1 MEENDHLKLW
11 DWFNNLKGLSFLDK
25 KITMR
30 FTYFFL
36 LTLII
41 SLCSHSLIAQ
51 KNGRFYRTIASDYN
65 QKELYDSAAV
75 YYDSAFH
82 QYQKQ
87 NHYASA
93 SIVYFELEKYL
104 VDSGYVDST
113 LYYLRSAYDSSKY
126 LTRYNNNNTIL
137 SLKKSLATY
146 YFERH
151 FFDSTKSVLNFT
163 LDLSVKKYGRSATQ
177 NSSLY
182 TMQSLIDFYEG
193 DLASAS
199 SWMQKALSVATDKN
213 TMSEMWINYLEYN
226 LLMENHLALDVLH
239 SSAVD
244 FNEKE
249 IIYQIYKALH
259 TYINGHLEE
268 SLSQF
273 SQIDFQPDSTL
284 SQVVVLKY
292 NYLKSL
298 FLLEKGEF
306 DESLAVAKNHLS
318 LAQQTYPESHPISAG
333 YYQQIC
339 RVYNEKSDYGA
350 SREFIERLI
359 YGMESKLGHG
369 HPLKAEAYFE
379 YSRLLSAVESYQQSH
394 HLVDSAIT
402 ISSNNSD
409 QESLF
414 LGRCYN
420 QKGIVNFHLSELDS
434 AENYLLK
441 SWGILDSNLDNKE
454 HIYLAKVLNDLG
466 RVYQNK
472 GIDDHS
478 IRDYLKSLDIYRKLL
493 GKVHPHLGIGYYNVG
508 SLYAKNRSYRQAL
521 ENYQTSLISN
531 VFDFQD
537 SSIFVNPEL
546 DKVMSDFIL
555 LKSLT
560 GKAEALELHYDQ
572 SADKKLE
579 VLSVALKTYFLIA
592 DLIDKLRTGYVSAE
606 SKEFLGEKTSYLY
619 ERAMQLCIR
628 LSSITQD
635 ENYLQT
641 AFFFSEKSR
650 AGILL
655 SGIKD
660 ANAKKIA
667 GVPDSLLVREKE
679 LIQFI
684 ADKEVELFDELNKG
698 AKVRRSVIGSLQ
710 NELFN
715 LKNAYSD
722 FIVFLENEY
731 NNYFQLKYDSY
742 TASVSD
748 IQAAMLNPI
757 NKKDKKQYVL
767 LEYFIGQDSLYI
779 FQIKKDD
786 FQLIVSKKPERFE
799 GMIKGLRNSILYS
812 SNELFVELATELY
825 QILIPTSV
833 EKRMHFMIVPDGV
846 LSYLPFESLLAEYA
860 DKPLNKQKYLISQAS
875 VSYSYSATLSVEM
888 TKNPYDYEGKNNS
901 FTGFAPVFN
910 DNQQFKVMSSDKLR
924 EVELTEGDS
933 LAVSGYRYKTLSG
946 SELELKGIFKK
957 VNNRK
962 FDSNAYFF
970 NSASKK
976 SLFDSTSLNSR
987 FLHFAT
993 HGILDE
999 DRPDFSGIV
1008 LTDTIGAEVLTLGEI
1023 YGFTTKAEVVTLS
1036 ACETGLGKLLGG
1048 EGLVS
1053 FSRGF
1058 FFAGSKFIIV
1068 SLWEVGDESTA
1079 DMAVNFYKHYAKKKR
1094 QDIYRKF
1101 QKARLRVIKNQRYD
1115 RLSDWFPFV
1124 LVGMH

>member
-1 MEENDHLKLW
+1 
-11 DWFNNLKGLSFLDK
+11 
-25 KITMR
+25 MR
-30 FTYFFL
+30 FTHFSL
-36 LTLII
+36 LIFTI

-51 KNGRFYRTIASDYN
+51 NKGRLYRTIASDYN
-65 QKELYDSAAV
+65 QKELYDSAAL

-82 QYQKQ
+82 QYTKQ

-104 VDSGYVDST
+104 LDSGYVDST
-113 LYYLRSAYDSSKY
+113 HYYLRSAYDSSKY
-126 LTRYNNNNTIL
+126 LTRYNSNNTIL

-146 YFERH
+146 YYERYL
-151 FFDSTKSVLNFT
+151 FDSAKSVLNFT
-163 LDLSVKKYGRSATQ
+163 LDLSVKKYGQTATQ

-182 TMQSLIDFYEG
+182 TMQSLIDFYGG

-199 SWMQKALSVATDKN
+199 SWMQQALSATTDKN
-213 TMSEMWINYLEYN
+213 AMSEMWVNYLEYN
-226 LLMENHLALDVLH
+226 LLIENPLALDVFHL
-239 SSAVD
+239 STVD
-244 FNEKE
+244 FSQKE
-249 IIYQIYKALH
+249 TIYQMYKALH
-259 TYINGHLEE
+259 TYHNGHLEE

-273 SQIDFQPDSTL
+273 SQIDFQPDSTS

-306 DESLAVAKNHLS
+306 DESLAVAKKYLS
-318 LAQQTYPESHPISAG
+318 LAQQTYSESHPISAG

-339 RVYNEKSDYGA
+339 RIYNEKSDYGA

-394 HLVDSAIT
+394 HLIDSAIT

-420 QKGIVNFHLSELDS
+420 QKGIVNFHLTEFDS
-434 AENYLLK
+434 AEIYLLK
-441 SWGILDSNLDNKE
+441 SWKILDTNLDNKE

-472 GIDDHS
+472 EIDDHS
-478 IRDYLKSLDIYRKLL
+478 IRDYLKSLHIYRTLL
-493 GKVHPHLGIGYYNVG
+493 GKVHPHLGSGYYNVG
-508 SLYAKNRSYRQAL
+508 TLYAKNKNYKQAL
-521 ENYQTSLISN
+521 EKYQISLISN

-537 SSIFVNPEL
+537 TSIFVNPNL

-560 GKAEALELHYDQ
+560 GKAEALEFYYDQ
-572 SADKKLE
+572 SNDGNLE
-579 VLSVALKTYFLIA
+579 LLSVALETYFLIA

-606 SKEFLGEKTSYLY
+606 SKQFLGEKTSYLY
-619 ERAMQLCIR
+619 EHAMQLCMR
-628 LSSITQD
+628 LSRITED

-667 GVPDSLLVREKE
+667 GVPDSLLAREKE
-679 LIQFI
+679 LIQLI
-684 ADKEVELFDELNKG
+684 ADKEIELFDELSKG
-698 AKVRRSVIGSLQ
+698 AKVRSSVVGNLQ

-715 LKNAYSD
+715 LKNVYSN

-742 TASVSD
+742 SASVSD
-748 IQAAMLNPI
+748 IQTAMFNPI
-757 NKKDKKQYVL
+757 NKRDKKQYVL

-779 FQIKKDD
+779 FQIKKND
-786 FQLIVSKKPERFE
+786 FQLIVSKKPENFE

-812 SNELFVELATELY
+812 SDKLFVKLANELY
-825 QILIPTSV
+825 QILIPTSI
-833 EKRMHFMIVPDGV
+833 EKKMHFTIVPDGV
-846 LSYLPFESLLAEYA
+846 LSYLPFESLLAEYE
-860 DKPLNKQKYLISQAS
+860 DKPLRKQKYLISQAS
-875 VSYSYSATLSVEM
+875 ISYSYSATLSVEM
-888 TKNPYDYEGKNNS
+888 TKNPYNYEGQYNS

-910 DNQQFKVMSSDKLR
+910 NIQQFKVMSSDKLR
-924 EVELTEGDS
+924 EVDLTEGDS
-933 LAVSGYRYKTLSG
+933 LATLDDNYKMLSG
-946 SELELKGIFKK
+946 SELELERIFKK
-957 VNNRK
+957 LNNRK

-970 NSASKK
+970 NSASKN
-976 SLFDSTSLNSR
+976 SLFDSISLNSR

-999 DRPDFSGIV
+999 NRPDFSGIV
-1008 LTDTIGAEVLTLGEI
+1008 LTDTIGSEILTLGEI
-1023 YGFTTKAEVVTLS
+1023 YGFTTKAEVVALS
-1036 ACETGLGKLLGG
+1036 ACETGLGQLLGG

-1058 FFAGSKFIIV
+1058 FFAGSKFIMV

-1079 DMAVNFYKHYAKKKR
+1079 DMTVNFYKHYAKKKR
-1094 QDIYRKF
+1094 KDIYRTF
-1101 QKARLRVIKNQRYD
+1101 QKARLSIIKNKKHD
-1115 RLSDWFPFV
+1115 RLTDWFPFV